1 MFPKE
6 FLWGGAVAANQCEGA
21 WDVDGKGISIMD
33 VFTGGDKNVAR
44 RITPTVEDGEYY
56 PNHVGID
63 FYHHYKEDIQMFKEM
78 GLKAFRTSIAWTRIY
93 PCGDEE
99 VPNEKGLAFYDS
111 MFDELR
117 KNGIE
122 PIITLSHFEIP
133 YTLVTKYGGWKNR
146 KLIEF
151 FVRYCKTVFERYK
164 NKVKYWITFN
174 EINHCKADTSMG
186 MWLAGG
192 VKVEDGETSEWVANQ
207 AAHNMMVASARAI
220 IEGRKI
226 NKDFLF
232 GDMLG
237 FIPNYP
243 ETCNP
248 KDVFATM
255 KREQEDYYFGDVMA
269 LGEYPYF
276 KTKFLSD
283 NNIKLNVEES
293 DFSDLKQ
300 GTVDY
305 VSISYYMSSV
315 YSSDI
320 DKIGSTGGGIVKTA
334 NNPYLKKTDWGWMI
348 DPMGLRISLNKLYD
362 RYHKPIMI
370 VENGFGQYEKMQDG
384 QMINDD
390 ARIEY
395 LKEHIVAMEEAIN
408 VDGIP
413 VLGYTPW
420 GIIDLVS
427 ASTGEMDKRYGMIYV
442 DVDNNGKGTFKRY
455 KKKSFDW
462 YRRVIESNGE
472 ER

>member
-1 MFPKE
+1 
-6 FLWGGAVAANQCEGA
+6 
-21 WDVDGKGISIMD
+21 
-33 VFTGGDKNVAR
+33 
-44 RITPTVEDGEYY
+44 
-56 PNHVGID
+56 
-63 FYHHYKEDIQMFKEM
+63 
-78 GLKAFRTSIAWTRIY
+78 
-93 PCGDEE
+93 
-99 VPNEKGLAFYDS
+99 
-111 MFDELR
+111 
-117 KNGIE
+117 
-122 PIITLSHFEIP
+122 
-133 YTLVTKYGGWKNR
+133 
-146 KLIEF
+146 
-151 FVRYCKTVFERYK
+151 
-164 NKVKYWITFN
+164 
-174 EINHCKADTSMG
+174 
-186 MWLAGG
+186 
-192 VKVEDGETSEWVANQ
+192 
-207 AAHNMMVASARAI
+207 
-220 IEGRKI
+220 
-226 NKDFLF
+226 
-232 GDMLG
+232 
-237 FIPNYP
+237 
-243 ETCNP
+243 
-248 KDVFATM
+248 
-255 KREQEDYYFGDVMA
+255 MA

-334 NNPYLKKTDWGWMI
+334 NNPSLKKTDWGWMI

>member
-1 MFPKE
+1 
-6 FLWGGAVAANQCEGA
+6 
-21 WDVDGKGISIMD
+21 
-33 VFTGGDKNVAR
+33 
-44 RITPTVEDGEYY
+44 
-56 PNHVGID
+56 
-63 FYHHYKEDIQMFKEM
+63 
-78 GLKAFRTSIAWTRIY
+78 
-93 PCGDEE
+93 
-99 VPNEKGLAFYDS
+99 
-111 MFDELR
+111 
-117 KNGIE
+117 
-122 PIITLSHFEIP
+122 
-133 YTLVTKYGGWKNR
+133 
-146 KLIEF
+146 
-151 FVRYCKTVFERYK
+151 
-164 NKVKYWITFN
+164 
-174 EINHCKADTSMG
+174 
-186 MWLAGG
+186 
-192 VKVEDGETSEWVANQ
+192 
-207 AAHNMMVASARAI
+207 MMVASARAI

>member
-1 MFPKE
+1 
-6 FLWGGAVAANQCEGA
+6 
-21 WDVDGKGISIMD
+21 
-33 VFTGGDKNVAR
+33 
-44 RITPTVEDGEYY
+44 
-56 PNHVGID
+56 
-63 FYHHYKEDIQMFKEM
+63 
-78 GLKAFRTSIAWTRIY
+78 
-93 PCGDEE
+93 
-99 VPNEKGLAFYDS
+99 

-146 KLIEF
+146 KLIDF

-164 NKVKYWITFN
+164 DKVKYWITFN